1 MDQQDLKISKPQ
13 DFSSV
18 QLSYEERLFP
28 NGTKSELNLVLTV
41 FSFYSIQFHFRLQN
55 TWLSQAFLSS
65 IDRILSLIWV
75 CNYLFQEFKAHTVLE
90 PVFLDVQ
97 AKCSPATY
105 LASRLAVLVVELL
118 LLFRLACLS
127 TITYYI
133 LSQI

>member
-13 DFSSV
+13 DFSSML
-18 QLSYEERLFP
+18 LSYEELLFP
-28 NGTKSELNLVLTV
+28 NGTKSEQNLVLRV
-41 FSFYSIQFHFRLQN
+41 FSFYLIQFHFRLQN

-75 CNYLFQEFKAHTVLE
+75 CNYLFQEFKVHTVLA
-90 PVFLDVQ
+90 PVFLDAQ

-105 LASRLAVLVVELL
+105 LASRLVVLVVELL